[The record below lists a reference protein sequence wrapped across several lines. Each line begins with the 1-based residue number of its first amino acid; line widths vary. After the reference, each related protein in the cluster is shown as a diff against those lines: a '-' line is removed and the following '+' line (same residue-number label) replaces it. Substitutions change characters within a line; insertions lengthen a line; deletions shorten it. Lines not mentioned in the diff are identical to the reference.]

1 MGRCWSLGQTSN
13 SPVFVTDSITGP
25 EIFTFPHRFG
35 KGGTTSRFNRRGQAP
50 KPLVRIIHSRIS
62 YRVSPIAKT
71 DTVDFDFLAKKLCP
85 AMDLHQFADR
95 NF

>member
-1 MGRCWSLGQTSN
+1 MGGCWSLGQTSN
-13 SPVFVTDSITGP
+13 SPI
-25 EIFTFPHRFG
+25 
-35 KGGTTSRFNRRGQAP
+35 
-50 KPLVRIIHSRIS
+50 LVRYLSLDRKFLPGRIASEEAERPAALIGEGKRQTSCPHNTLLRIS

-95 NF
+95 KF